1 MQIRIFEPE
10 EHKIYTSSLL
20 LKHNATY
27 AHNVRDAPELIGKT
41 LHYWDL
47 PVTYQTLS
55 LKEMQSSV
63 ERANAINL
71 LNDCDA
77 LEHCVSNLA
86 TRPTKNKNMNDSEK
100 TASTTIKQLS

>member
-1 MQIRIFEPE
+1 
-10 EHKIYTSSLL
+10 
-20 LKHNATY
+20 
-27 AHNVRDAPELIGKT
+27 
-41 LHYWDL
+41 
-47 PVTYQTLS
+47 
-55 LKEMQSSV
+55 MQSSV